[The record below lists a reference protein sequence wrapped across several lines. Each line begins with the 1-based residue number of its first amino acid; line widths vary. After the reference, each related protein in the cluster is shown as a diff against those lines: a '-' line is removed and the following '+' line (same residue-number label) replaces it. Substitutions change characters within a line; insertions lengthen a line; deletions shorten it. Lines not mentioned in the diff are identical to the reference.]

1 LRGYN
6 KLYIRSLKI
15 VYQEFIQEESRE
27 LGAFTEDTL
36 SELDAISAA
45 WHPYGD
51 PYGENYPTKWDN
63 FYNKWLALDL
73 TRTGRFPSVLLGTL
87 FVLTAPF
94 TLSKIWIIDP
104 ILQKIRG

>member
-1 LRGYN
+1 M
-6 KLYIRSLKI
+6 
-15 VYQEFIQEESRE
+15 VYQEFTQEEARE
-27 LGAFTEDTL
+27 LGAFTEDAL
-36 SELDAISAA
+36 SEKDAINAA

-73 TRTGRFPSVLLGTL
+73 SRTGGFPSVLLMSL
-87 FVLTAPF
+87 LVLTAPL

-104 ILQKIRG
+104 VLKWLRK